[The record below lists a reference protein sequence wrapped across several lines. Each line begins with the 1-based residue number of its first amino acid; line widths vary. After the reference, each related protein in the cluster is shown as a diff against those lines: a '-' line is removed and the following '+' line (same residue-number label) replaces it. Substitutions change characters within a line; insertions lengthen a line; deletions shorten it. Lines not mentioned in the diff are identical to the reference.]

1 MNKLEQLN
9 RALLPVLD
17 LVKIKST
24 EYLIIGSAAEFI
36 SGFCKSFNDVDIIV
50 SKDVFNRLI
59 DDMFRYELI
68 TFAGKNVRRIRVGS
82 VDIIE
87 HYGDW
92 LDRPKHLVTNLP
104 VLGTE
109 DLIEWRIETG
119 RTKDQLRAWQ
129 IIHQIYADARPI
141 VLSNPPLAALPG
153 LLEIESKIFKY
164 QQQLMEMA
172 N

>member
-9 RALLPVLD
+9 RTLLPVLD
-17 LVKIKST
+17 LVKIEST
-24 EYLIIGSAAEFI
+24 EYLIVASAAEFI

-50 SKDVFNRLI
+50 SEDVFNRLI
-59 DDMFRYELI
+59 DDMFQYELI

-92 LDRPKHLVTNLP
+92 LDRPKHLVLDLP
-104 VLGTE
+104 VLNTT
-109 DLIEWRIETG
+109 DLIEWRIQTG
-119 RTKDQLRAWQ
+119 RIKDQLRAWQ
-129 IIHQIYADARPI
+129 IIHQVYEGKQPET
-141 VLSNPPLAALPG
+141 
-153 LLEIESKIFKY
+153 LLGWSGIEDKLFQY